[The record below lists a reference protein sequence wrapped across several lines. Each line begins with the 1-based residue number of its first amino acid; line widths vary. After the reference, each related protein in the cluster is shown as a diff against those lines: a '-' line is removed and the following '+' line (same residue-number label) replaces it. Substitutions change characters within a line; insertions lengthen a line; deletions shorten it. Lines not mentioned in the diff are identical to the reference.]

1 MVATSNPV
9 SGRAIALALGVVV
22 IAAAILLWM
31 GRAPICECGYVKF
44 WHGETVSSENSQH
57 IADWYTP
64 SHILHGLVF
73 YFFLWLVLSRASL
86 GSRFVIAT
94 AIETAWEIAENTD
107 AVIQRYREATIAL
120 DYYGDSVL
128 NSVADIAWMWV
139 GFALARIL
147 PVWISVLLFIAA
159 ELFVGWM
166 VRDGLV
172 LNVIMLLSPQD
183 WIKQWQMAV

>member
-1 MVATSNPV
+1 M
-9 SGRAIALALGVVV
+9 RRRALAVALGIVVLTAV
-22 IAAAILLWM
+22 ILLWM
-31 GRAPICECGYVKF
+31 GRNPICECGTVKF

-73 YFFLWLVLSRASL
+73 YAFLWLILRRASL
-86 GSRFVIAT
+86 GSRLVIAT
-94 AIETAWEIAENTD
+94 AIEAAWEIAENTD
-107 AVIQRYREATIAL
+107 TIIDRYREATIAL

-139 GFALARIL
+139 GFALARVL
-147 PVWISVLLFIAA
+147 PVWASVVLFIVA

-166 VRDGLV
+166 IRDGLT
-172 LNVIMLLSPQD
+172 LNVIMLLAPQD
-183 WIKQWQMAV
+183 WIKEWQMAG